1 LRAAAA
7 TGVTESD
14 SGAIGFEGAREDFR
28 GERAVRATL
37 ACIRLV
43 QGRPEDAVDLAQ
55 QASTGDERLDFASL
69 LRLLGANPDIGAD
82 AAVHF
87 ARALAFRSSAFT
99 LGLAVREAEALERA
113 VPGHPLPYLL
123 LANLEIDR
131 GNRPRAGKLLA
142 EAIVRNHDHAPSYVR
157 RA

>member
-1 LRAAAA
+1 
-7 TGVTESD
+7 
-14 SGAIGFEGAREDFR
+14 
-28 GERAVRATL
+28 
-37 ACIRLV
+37 
-43 QGRPEDAVDLAQ
+43 
-55 QASTGDERLDFASL
+55 DERLDFASL

-157 RA
+157 RAYLAADAGRVKEAWTSLVEASEACAETPNVDLQAALGSLAARARKQGLVAR